1 MSWTI
6 VNKCKITTTHKI
18 MYSLSLLSFS
28 LKEVHTFTSCAKGIG
43 LKSIKTFFFSKHLHL
58 QKKRKMKC
66 RIFVYFVF
74 FHSLLQLKSLLKY
87 STCKAVTLG
96 TSKVF
101 LSKFNWYSICQQE
114 QTHIDNIL
122 VHVIIINT
130 EMMSE
135 DNIVLT
141 ESANNI
147 ICHMFTRD

>member
-6 VNKCKITTTHKI
+6 VNKCKITTTNKI
-18 MYSLSLLSFS
+18 LLSFS

-43 LKSIKTFFFSKHLHL
+43 LKSIKTFFFSNICTYR
-58 QKKRKMKC
+58 KKKMKC

-96 TSKVF
+96 TFKVF

>member
-6 VNKCKITTTHKI
+6 VNKCKITTPHKI
-18 MYSLSLLSFS
+18 MYSLSPLFLSKRS
-28 LKEVHTFTSCAKGIG
+28 SYIYIMCLRYWTEIHKNV
-43 LKSIKTFFFSKHLHL
+43 FFFQTFALTE
-58 QKKRKMKC
+58 KKEMKC